1 MILGYGKGSHGK
13 GRRREISEEI
23 CCMDPGRTDG
33 GLVKHTTE
41 MLGRVESRHYGN
53 FRYVG

>member
-1 MILGYGKGSHGK
+1 
-13 GRRREISEEI
+13 
-23 CCMDPGRTDG
+23 MDPGRKDG

-41 MLGRVESRHYGN
+41 MLGRVESRPYGN